1 MSNAKEFIPP
11 RNAKRDTARRLGIS
25 KQLLASRLNNNDAEA
40 WAVLVDVSAEIRRK
54 TEEQNKIFLAALAAN
69 ISAL

>member
-1 MSNAKEFIPP
+1 
-11 RNAKRDTARRLGIS
+11 
-25 KQLLASRLNNNDAEA
+25 LLASRLNNNDAEA